1 MKTLPVMLED
11 DVDAALETVLIR
23 QKGLRRS
30 LQDPALIALYE
41 ELAAED
47 VALAEAGM
55 ADYQQGL
62 ELADYLGKC

>member
-1 MKTLPVMLED
+1 M
-11 DVDAALETVLIR
+11 AAEILRKHIQVERLR
-23 QKGLRRS
+23 QS

-41 ELAAED
+41 DLAAED

-62 ELADYLGKC
+62 ELAERAGRH